1 MLLFVLG
8 FAFATIAAG
17 LATTM
22 STWLALLITTVIILA
37 FAAAL
42 GAVGRMKIMKG
53 SPPVP
58 ELAIREA
65 KLTTE
70 ALKRDG
76 Q

>member
-1 MLLFVLG
+1 
-8 FAFATIAAG
+8 
-17 LATTM
+17 
-22 STWLALLITTVIILA
+22 
-37 FAAAL
+37 
-42 GAVGRMKIMKG
+42 MKIMKG